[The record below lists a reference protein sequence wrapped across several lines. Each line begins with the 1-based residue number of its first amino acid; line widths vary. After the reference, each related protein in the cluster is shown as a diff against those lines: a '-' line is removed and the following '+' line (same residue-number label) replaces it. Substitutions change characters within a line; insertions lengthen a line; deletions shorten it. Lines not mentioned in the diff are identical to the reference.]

1 MNTISQDVKA
11 SDIFGF
17 AMSKEVVLRFDYPI
31 HFDQCWFRANQN
43 YANFYRNDNQGSD
56 PTLYAE
62 LWGDDQIMYARREF
76 DAEDSDWQRVV
87 LPPRGMANIKK
98 IVISQGLEV
107 DSMRL
112 YMEIPVQVRYVT
124 YMDKDF
130 QDIKKSVPEHD
141 IHIIEKDKQTSA

>member
-1 MNTISQDVKA
+1 
-11 SDIFGF
+11 
-17 AMSKEVVLRFDYPI
+17 
-31 HFDQCWFRANQN
+31 
-43 YANFYRNDNQGSD
+43 
-56 PTLYAE
+56 
-62 LWGDDQIMYARREF
+62 MYARREF

-107 DSMRL
+107 DSMSL

-130 QDIKKSVPEHD
+130 QDVKKSVPEHD